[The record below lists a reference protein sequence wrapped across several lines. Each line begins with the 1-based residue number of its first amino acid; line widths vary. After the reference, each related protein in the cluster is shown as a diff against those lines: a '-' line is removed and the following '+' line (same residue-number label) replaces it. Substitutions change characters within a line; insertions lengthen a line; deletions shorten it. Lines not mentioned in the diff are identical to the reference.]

1 MAFADL
7 AGFTRL
13 GEALPPQELEHV
25 ASRLAD
31 LARDVAVNPVRFI
44 KTIGDAVML
53 MCADPVPLLNAALDL
68 VAIAAKEDLPRLR
81 VGVASGEAVSSAGDW
96 FGSPVNVASRVT
108 GVARAG
114 TVLVAE
120 TAREAIGDAA
130 GFDWSVAGSRH
141 LKGISGELKLYRV
154 SRLGQ

>member
-13 GEALPPQELEHV
+13 GEALPVEELEHV

-31 LARDVAVNPVRFI
+31 LARDVGVTPVRFV

-53 MCADPVPLLNAALDL
+53 VCTYPVPLLNAVLDL
-68 VAIAAKEDLPRLR
+68 VALAAEEAMPQLR
-81 VGVASGEAVSSAGDW
+81 VGVASGEAIMRAGDW

-120 TAREAIGDAA
+120 TAREAVGDAA
-130 GFDWSVAGSRH
+130 GFDWSLAGSRH
-141 LKGISGELKLYRV
+141 LKGISGQMKLYRV
-154 SRLGQ
+154 SRARE